1 MTGSASARSTVWGL
15 GRSWRSRTRA
25 APGVSSEMS
34 RTVSESGASATA
46 RLSCS
51 ARAMRSSAVR
61 RRESQVAAA
70 DQPSSIRSASG
81 RLFSA
86 VASGGFHIGPAA
98 ARITSAARVSRS
110 SVSHHGV
117 RAGVSSL
124 GAMSNSMRVGGKA
137 MRRGRGGTSRNSHHS
152 AGNPMSAARTSGCAK
167 ASGRPGIIR
176 VSPPRPRHASG

>member
-1 MTGSASARSTVWGL
+1 
-15 GRSWRSRTRA
+15 
-25 APGVSSEMS
+25 MS

-51 ARAMRSSAVR
+51 ARAIRSSAVR
-61 RRESQVAAA
+61 SRASQVAAA

-86 VASGGFHIGPAA
+86 VAIGGFHIGPAA
-98 ARITSAARVSRS
+98 ARITSAASVSRS

-152 AGNPMSAARTSGCAK
+152 TGNADEGEQHERLREGERQAGDHA
-167 ASGRPGIIR
+167 
-176 VSPPRPRHASG
+176 VSPRGGRGHASG